1 MRYLTV
7 KQAAE
12 IVPYDPQTIKKCCAK
27 TQAGAG
33 ELPPLEARKDMRGRW
48 IVTDAAL
55 GKWMEA
61 ILNLMLIPA
70 IPVVVWVV
78 WEWYRQET
86 YGFGVYRG

>member
-61 ILNLMLIPA
+61 ILNA
-70 IPVVVWVV
+70 
-78 WEWYRQET
+78 
-86 YGFGVYRG
+86 

>member
-27 TQAGAG
+27 TVAADG

-48 IVTDAAL
+48 IVTDEAL
-55 GKWMEA
+55 REWMEA
-61 ILNLMLIPA
+61 ILN
-70 IPVVVWVV
+70 V
-78 WEWYRQET
+78 
-86 YGFGVYRG
+86 

>member
-1 MRYLTV
+1 MDTRQRGPFNQAHPGGAVMRYLTV

-12 IVPYDPQTIKKCCAK
+12 MVPYDPQTIKKCCAK
-27 TQAGAG
+27 TQAVAG

-61 ILNLMLIPA
+61 ILN
-70 IPVVVWVV
+70 
-78 WEWYRQET
+78 
-86 YGFGVYRG
+86 F